1 VDSLEVR
8 RQLIHGSGIFIA
20 LLIKE
25 AYSFFG
31 GWLYPTAILAVAI
44 SIGYAI
50 SYLHTKG
57 ANLPI
62 LTKIINESERE
73 RDQDFPGRGAL
84 RFFIGALLTLL
95 IFRNTPEIVAAGIIV
110 LALGDSASTLGGV
123 AYGRH
128 KIPYNREKSIEGSV
142 SGFGVAFIGLLI
154 LAPFSIVISACA
166 SLIGMAVESLPLGV
180 DDNLTVPITAS
191 FSIWIL
197 TVAITI

>member
-1 VDSLEVR
+1 MDSLELR
-8 RQLIHGSGIFIA
+8 RQIIHGSGIFFA

-31 GWLYPTAILAVAI
+31 GWLYPAVILGLAI
-44 SIGYAI
+44 SIGYGV

-73 RDQDFPGRGAL
+73 RDQEFPGRGAL

-95 IFRNTPEIVAAGIIV
+95 VFRNTPDIVVAGIIV

-123 AYGRH
+123 AFGWH
-128 KIPYNREKSIEGSV
+128 KIPYNREKSIEGSI
-142 SGFGVAFIGLLI
+142 SGFGAAFFGLAFLT
-154 LAPFSIVISACA
+154 PFSIIVAACA
-166 SLIGMAVESLPLGV
+166 SLVGMVVESLPVGV
-180 DDNLTVPITAS
+180 DDNLTVPISAS
-191 FSIWIL
+191 FSIWVL

>member
-84 RFFIGALLTLL
+84 RFFIGALFTLL
-95 IFRNTPEIVAAGIIV
+95 IFRSTPEIVAAGIIV

-154 LAPFSIVISACA
+154 LTPFSIVISAGA
-166 SLIGMAVESLPLGV
+166 SLIGMVVESLPLGV

-191 FSIWIL
+191 VSIWIL